1 MKHRFLH
8 CIVVNVAVL
17 FAAYAMVSD
26 VNAQAPPKPTP
37 HLADGRPDLNG
48 TGRRHCRTVPFA
60 CSVVHLRR
68 PPLRH
73 AVVTTHR
80 PALAG
85 AAVMLLRHPARP
97 QPEIFR
103 STNRSS

>member
-48 TGRRHCRTVPFA
+48 TWDHGGGIGFV
-60 CSVVHLRR
+60 R
-68 PPLRH
+68 PQTLPDGH